1 MPTEIRLAQAGMA
14 MTDGEVTVW
23 HKQAGDRVTKGEVVA
38 EVEAAK
44 TTVEIEAPLT
54 GTLAQIVADV
64 GTVVGVREVL
74 AVMVADGE
82 DLAAGPDPA
91 AARPDLAASG
101 AAPPPVAG
109 ERTAGSA
116 APRQVEPAARRL
128 SRELDVDLA
137 AVAGSGPGGRVVLA
151 DIEAYRAAA
160 DPAGDYDATPMSS
173 MRRVIAGRMTA
184 SLRDSAQ
191 LTMMSEVDVTDLV
204 RMRISRRRETGASY
218 VDLLVRACATALH
231 AHPRLNASVQG
242 DEIRT
247 YRRVNIGIAV
257 AVDDG
262 LIVPVLT
269 DVACRSLE
277 DIAASSRDLID
288 RARAARLEPA
298 ELAGATFTVTNLGGY
313 GVDAFT
319 PILDPPQVAILGVG
333 RISERPAHQ
342 AEGLDWRKLVTLS
355 LTVDHRAVDG
365 APGAQ
370 FLQTLAA
377 TLMQPAALF
386 G

>member
-1 MPTEIRLAQAGMA
+1 MG
-14 MTDGEVTVW
+14 
-23 HKQAGDRVTKGEVVA
+23 
-38 EVEAAK
+38 
-44 TTVEIEAPLT
+44 
-54 GTLAQIVADV
+54 
-64 GTVVGVREVL
+64 
-74 AVMVADGE
+74 
-82 DLAAGPDPA
+82 
-91 AARPDLAASG
+91 
-101 AAPPPVAG
+101 
-109 ERTAGSA
+109 
-116 APRQVEPAARRL
+116 
-128 SRELDVDLA
+128 VDLA
-137 AVAGSGPGGRVVLA
+137 RVAGSGPGGRVVLA

-184 SLRDSAQ
+184 SLRESAQ
-191 LTMMSEVDVTDLV
+191 LTMMSEVDVTDLA
-204 RMRISRRRETGASY
+204 RMRIARRRETGASY
-218 VDLLVRACATALH
+218 VDLLVRACAAALR
-231 AHPRLNASVQG
+231 AHPHLNASVHG

-247 YRRVNIGIAV
+247 YRRVNVGIAV

-269 DVACRSLE
+269 DVASRSLE
-277 DIAASSRDLID
+277 DIAACSRDLIE
-288 RARAARLEPA
+288 RARAGRLEPA

-319 PILDPPQVAILGVG
+319 PILNPPQVAILGVG
-333 RISERPAHQ
+333 RISERPARQ